1 MNITKKL
8 EKELKNEKIINA
20 IKEDN
25 FVDFS
30 NLLDITTN
38 PRNLGLLTTIL
49 LSGNNNKIV
58 RIDNDLYVVHTNNN
72 KAVSCYLYGYT
83 DKKDLELDLQRVT
96 EYEEIESFNVFSDV
110 SSVCINGLNIKIGF
124 SDGIKTV
131 KIRKDL
137 SNTSYPIPK
146 ASCYEVSQ
154 CFSPINHKITISEYD
169 CEVKNVR
176 VIDNVLSVWV
186 CDNNTVYVYVR

>member
-8 EKELKNEKIINA
+8 EKELENEKLINA

-38 PRNLGLLTTIL
+38 PKKIGLLTTIL
-49 LSGNNNKIV
+49 LASDRKIV
-58 RIDNDLYVVHTNNN
+58 CIDNDLYVIRTN
-72 KAVSCYLYGYT
+72 KDTATSYYLYGYT
-83 DKKDLELDLQRVT
+83 DKKDIELDLQRVT

-131 KIRKDL
+131 KIRKNL
-137 SNTSYPIPK
+137 SNTLYPIPK

-154 CFSPINHKITISEYD
+154 CFFPINHKITISEND

-176 VIDNVLSVWV
+176 VIDNVISVWV
-186 CDNNTVYVYVR
+186 CDNNKVYVYVR